1 MGVARRTFLKILT
14 GLGSLISGTLV
25 GFPAVR
31 AFLSPAFRPPTPKQW
46 VKLGEAEQIEQGVPT
61 RVDFSQTVH
70 DAWVENRA
78 LRGVWIYTDDGEHF
92 TVYSGQC
99 THLGCSYAYEAAQ
112 KRFHCPCHHGVFDLK
127 TGAVLDG
134 PPPRPLDQL
143 ETKVEKGILYAAYQS
158 FRAGVPQKIPAA

>member
-1 MGVARRTFLKILT
+1 MTA
-14 GLGSLISGTLV
+14 LGSVLSGVLV

-31 AFLSPAFRPPTPKQW
+31 AFLSPAFRPPPPKQW
-46 VKLGEAEQIEQGVPT
+46 IKLGEAEQIETGVPT
-61 RVDFSQTVH
+61 RIDFSQTVH

-78 LRGVWIYTDDGEHF
+78 LRGVWVYTDDGEKF

-99 THLGCSYAYEAAQ
+99 THLGCSFAFEKDAH
-112 KRFHCPCHHGVFDLK
+112 RFQCPCHHGMFDVK

-143 ETKVEKGILYAAYQS
+143 EAKVEKGILYAAYQS
-158 FRAGVPQKIPAA
+158 FRAGVPQKIPVA